1 MAGYVKLHRKCLESA
16 VFGDSD
22 LWRFWCWCL
31 MKASYKQRQVLISGS
46 VVCVEP
52 GQFVLGRKSAAES
65 LGVTERAVR
74 TCLKNLE
81 KLGNIETKTTNRFTL
96 VTLINW
102 ELYQENEDE
111 VTNKRPTDDQQMTN
125 KRPTDDHKQEREEGK
140 EGKKGKNIESNDSC
154 ASVECTDLIQTSK
167 SIQKQNQKKQAD
179 TAFEIFWAAYPK
191 KKGKK
196 QAIRAW
202 EKIKPRPTIADAEKL
217 AQIVSLQARTPQ
229 WSKDGGE
236 FIPLPA
242 TWLNNERWN
251 DELETKT
258 HDVYTSTDW

>member
-1 MAGYVKLHRKCLESA
+1 MAGYIKLHRKCLESA

-31 MKASYKQRQVLISGS
+31 MKASYKERQVLISGT
-46 VVCVEP
+46 VVDVKP

-65 LGVTERAVR
+65 LGVTERVVR

-111 VTNKRPTDDQQMTN
+111 VTNKRPTNDQQTTN
-125 KRPTDDHKQEREEGK
+125 KRPTKDHKQEREEGK
-140 EGKKGKNIESNDSC
+140 ERKKGKNIESYDSR
-154 ASVECTDLIQTSK
+154 ASGDSLKPAEVKPSK
-167 SIQKQNQKKQAD
+167 KEIEKLQEEGFA
-179 TAFEIFWAAYPK
+179 IFWAAYPK
-191 KKGKK
+191 KKSKITAFK
-196 QAIRAW
+196 AW
-202 EKIKPRPTIADAEKL
+202 KKIKPSPTIAEAEKL
-217 AQIVSLQARTPQ
+217 AQIVSMQARTPQ
-229 WSKDGGE
+229 WTKDGGE

-242 TWLNNERWN
+242 TWLNGERWN

-258 HDVYTSTDW
+258 HDVYASTDW

>member
-1 MAGYVKLHRKCLESA
+1 
-16 VFGDSD
+16 
-22 LWRFWCWCL
+22 
-31 MKASYKQRQVLISGS
+31 MKASYKKRQVLISGS

-52 GQFVLGRKSAAES
+52 GQFVLGRKSASES

-81 KLGNIETKTTNRFTL
+81 KLGNIETKATNRFTL

-111 VTNKRPTDDQQMTN
+111 TTSKRPAN
-125 KRPTDDHKQEREEGK
+125 DHKQEREEGK
-140 EGKKGKNIESNDSC
+140 ERKKEKNIESKDSC

-167 SIQKQNQKKQAD
+167 SIQKQNQKKQVD

-202 EKIKPRPTIADAEKL
+202 EKIKPSPTIAEAEKL

-229 WSKDGGE
+229 WTKDSGE

-258 HDVYTSTDW
+258 HDVYASTDW